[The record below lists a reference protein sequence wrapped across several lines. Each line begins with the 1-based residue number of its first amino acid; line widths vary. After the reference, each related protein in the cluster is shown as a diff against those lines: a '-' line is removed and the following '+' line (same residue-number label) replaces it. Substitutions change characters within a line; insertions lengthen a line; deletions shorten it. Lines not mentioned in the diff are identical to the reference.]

1 MGLNFTS
8 AVHTRQTSPVARAG
22 PPWSNNSLTED
33 HMRSTLFPTGLV
45 TGLLIAACS
54 ADAPTTPPTPKSDRA
69 ALAVGRT
76 ETHSITLV
84 AVLGSGTGA
93 VNVTP
98 TAEDQGTFH
107 VQGEVHIRDAAPNTT
122 YLVQRAPD
130 LNVADPSC
138 TGPWISFPVPNAGPI
153 VTLTTSPAGA
163 GAAHF
168 ELGVGGAFTSGTS
181 FNVRFR
187 VIEAVQNPTSILMTD
202 CVTVVVK

>member
-1 MGLNFTS
+1 MRTPILP
-8 AVHTRQTSPVARAG
+8 AM
-22 PPWSNNSLTED
+22 LTA
-33 HMRSTLFPTGLV
+33 TLL
-45 TGLLIAACS
+45 AACS
-54 ADAPTTPPTPKSDRA
+54 HESPTMPL
-69 ALAVGRT
+69 ALEPSRVASAMGGT
-76 ETHSITLV
+76 QTHGIELV
-84 AVLGSGTGA
+84 ALLGTGSGA

-107 VQGEVHIRDAAPNTT
+107 VQGVVHINGASPNTT

-130 LNVADPSC
+130 LNVGDPAC
-138 TGPWISFPVPNAGPI
+138 TGPWISFPIPNAGPL
-153 VTLTTSPAGA
+153 VTLTTSPSGA

-187 VIEAVQNPTSILMTD
+187 VIDDLQAPASILMSD

>member
-1 MGLNFTS
+1 
-8 AVHTRQTSPVARAG
+8 
-22 PPWSNNSLTED
+22 
-33 HMRSTLFPTGLV
+33 
-45 TGLLIAACS
+45 
-54 ADAPTTPPTPKSDRA
+54 
-69 ALAVGRT
+69 
-76 ETHSITLV
+76 
-84 AVLGSGTGA
+84 

-107 VQGEVHIRDAAPNTT
+107 VQGVVHIRGASPNTT

-130 LNVADPSC
+130 LNVADPAC
-138 TGPWISFPVPNAGPI
+138 TGPWISFPIPNPGPV
-153 VTLTTSPAGA
+153 VTLTTSPSGA

-187 VIEAVQNPTSILMTD
+187 VIDDLQAPTSILMSD

>member
-1 MGLNFTS
+1 MRITILP
-8 AVHTRQTSPVARAG
+8 AV
-22 PPWSNNSLTED
+22 
-33 HMRSTLFPTGLV
+33 LV

-54 ADAPTTPPTPKSDRA
+54 PDSPTTPPKRGFAGATRDVVGTKTHGI
-69 ALAVGRT
+69 AL
-76 ETHSITLV
+76 L
-84 AVLGSGTGA
+84 AVLGTGSGA

-107 VQGEVHIRDAAPNTT
+107 FQGEVHIRDAAPNTT

-138 TGPWISFPVPNAGPI
+138 TGPWISFPIPNAGPL
-153 VTLTTSPAGA
+153 VTLTTSPSGA
-163 GAAHF
+163 GAAHI
-168 ELGVGGAFTSGTS
+168 EVGVGGGFTSGTP

-187 VIEAVQNPTSILMTD
+187 VIDDLVNPTSVLMSD

>member
-1 MGLNFTS
+1 
-8 AVHTRQTSPVARAG
+8 
-22 PPWSNNSLTED
+22 
-33 HMRSTLFPTGLV
+33 MRSTILPTALV
-45 TGLLIAACS
+45 TGLLLAACS
-54 ADAPTTPPTPKSDRA
+54 SDAPTTPQPLKSARV
-69 ALAVGRT
+69 ALDVGGT
-76 ETHSITLV
+76 QTHGIALV

-107 VQGEVHIRDAAPNTT
+107 VQGQVHIRDAAPNTT

-138 TGPWISFPVPNAGPI
+138 TGPWISFPRPNPGPL

-168 ELGVGGAFTSGTS
+168 ELSVGGAFTSGTP

-187 VIEAVQNPTSILMTD
+187 VIDALENPTSILMSNCLTMM
-202 CVTVVVK
+202 VK

>member
-1 MGLNFTS
+1 MRFTILPG
-8 AVHTRQTSPVARAG
+8 V
-22 PPWSNNSLTED
+22 
-33 HMRSTLFPTGLV
+33 LV
-45 TGLLIAACS
+45 GALLIAACS
-54 ADAPTTPPTPKSDRA
+54 PDAPTTVRTVGPARA
-69 ALAVGRT
+69 IFDVVPMK
-76 ETHSITLV
+76 THDIELV
-84 AVLGSGTGA
+84 PVLGSGTGA

-138 TGPWISFPVPNAGPI
+138 TGPWITFPIPNAGPL
-153 VTLTTSPAGA
+153 VTLTTSPEGT

-168 ELGVGGAFTSGTS
+168 ELGVGGRFTSGTP

-187 VIEAVQNPTSILMTD
+187 VIDNVLSPTSVLMSD

>member
-1 MGLNFTS
+1 MRITILP
-8 AVHTRQTSPVARAG
+8 AV
-22 PPWSNNSLTED
+22 
-33 HMRSTLFPTGLV
+33 LV
-45 TGLLIAACS
+45 TGLLVAACS
-54 ADAPTTPPTPKSDRA
+54 PDSPTTPPTLGSARA
-69 ALAVGRT
+69 TRDVGGTKTHGIALVP
-76 ETHSITLV
+76 
-84 AVLGSGTGA
+84 VLGTGSGA

-107 VQGEVHIRDAAPNTT
+107 VQGQVHIRHAAPNTT

-138 TGPWISFPVPNAGPI
+138 TGPWISFPIPNAGPL
-153 VTLTTSPAGA
+153 VTLTTSPGGA

-168 ELGVGGAFTSGTS
+168 ELGVGGPFTSGTP

-187 VIEAVQNPTSILMTD
+187 VIDDLVNPTSVLMSD

>member
-1 MGLNFTS
+1 
-8 AVHTRQTSPVARAG
+8 
-22 PPWSNNSLTED
+22 
-33 HMRSTLFPTGLV
+33 MRITILPAGLV

-54 ADAPTTPPTPKSDRA
+54 PDSPTTPPTLGSARA
-69 ALAVGRT
+69 TRDVGGT
-76 ETHSITLV
+76 KTHGIALV
-84 AVLGSGTGA
+84 AVLGTGSGA

-107 VQGEVHIRDAAPNTT
+107 VQGQVHIRHAAPNTT

-130 LNVADPSC
+130 LNVADPAC
-138 TGPWISFPVPNAGPI
+138 TGPWISFPIPNAGPL
-153 VTLTTSPAGA
+153 VTLTTSPGGA

-168 ELGVGGAFTSGTS
+168 ELGVGGPFTSGTP

-187 VIEAVQNPTSILMTD
+187 VIDDLVNPTSVLMSE

>member
-1 MGLNFTS
+1 MRIRVLP
-8 AVHTRQTSPVARAG
+8 PV
-22 PPWSNNSLTED
+22 
-33 HMRSTLFPTGLV
+33 LV
-45 TGLLIAACS
+45 TAVLIGACS
-54 ADAPTTPPTPKSDRA
+54 LESSVAPRA
-69 ALAVGRT
+69 VAPSSSALSIGGS
-76 ETHSITLV
+76 ETHGIALLP
-84 AVLGSGTGA
+84 VLGTGSGA

-107 VQGEVHIRDAAPNTT
+107 VQGAVHIRGAKPNTT

-130 LNVADPSC
+130 LNVADPTCS
-138 TGPWISFPVPNAGPI
+138 GPWISFPVPNAGPI

-168 ELGVGGAFTSGTS
+168 ELGVGGAFTSGTP

-187 VIEAVQNPTSILMTD
+187 VIDALQAPTSILMSD